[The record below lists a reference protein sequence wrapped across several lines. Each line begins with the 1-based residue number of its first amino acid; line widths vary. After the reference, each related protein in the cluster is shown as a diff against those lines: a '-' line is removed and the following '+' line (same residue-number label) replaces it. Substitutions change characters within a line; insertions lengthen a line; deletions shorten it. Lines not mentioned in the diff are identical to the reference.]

1 MDPTPP
7 SGGDQETNDQRSNY
21 FDSAEART
29 NNAPQ

>member
-7 SGGDQETNDQRSNY
+7 YGGDQETNDRGSNY

-29 NNAPQ
+29 NNAP